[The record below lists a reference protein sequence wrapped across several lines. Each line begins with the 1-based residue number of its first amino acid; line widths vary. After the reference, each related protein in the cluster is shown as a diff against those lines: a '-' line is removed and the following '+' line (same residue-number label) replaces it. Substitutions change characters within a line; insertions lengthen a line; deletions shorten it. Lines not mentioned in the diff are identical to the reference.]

1 MYYMAWN
8 IKKEAAHRVRERELE
23 EEERRGQTSDDQ
35 SNTMHIFLPFLHRP
49 CITILLLDWDDAK
62 REKGF
67 PCVTLDGVISETDA
81 VGE

>member
-1 MYYMAWN
+1 
-8 IKKEAAHRVRERELE
+8 
-23 EEERRGQTSDDQ
+23 
-35 SNTMHIFLPFLHRP
+35 MHNFLPFLHRP